1 MGANLNTNSFIC
13 ILLGP
18 CTPENWLA
26 TCKPIIETRM
36 QKYVVLQS
44 ISFPSY
50 SSLFSVGYFCFSA
63 QPGGSLK
70 TTFYKIGWDFSGTVT
85 NEAV

>member
-1 MGANLNTNSFIC
+1 MNFLKFSVGANLNTNSFIC

-44 ISFPSY
+44 IYFPSY
-50 SSLFSVGYFCFSA
+50 SSCYFQEVISVFLHN
-63 QPGGSLK
+63 QEVL
-70 TTFYKIGWDFSGTVT
+70 
-85 NEAV
+85 